1 MPRRAQSIRENHK
14 PRNKA
19 IKEEIKAESRP
30 RSMSMGEMLGNQ
42 ALLAGMPMVI
52 PVAAGNE
59 SMSLIIG
66 SDSESEDE
74 KFSQND
80 QSQSLDDSQ
89 YSEIDTSKKALER
102 MKNPKVRLVDSDGHE
117 EEIKSESEASQV
129 VEKTEKK
136 SGKESGE
143 QADKQ
148 PSDLQKAG
156 QDMKPAQNWDFKP
169 MEMAPRQKA
178 YKKNNFWGLI
188 SQTFGYTVGKICG
201 FIFNLGLLPV
211 TAPII
216 GAAFARSSKNKDK
229 LQKKRSHQQ
238 VPGWN
243 GIEYDADK
251 NSGGAIM
258 EDFRRIPTV

>member
-136 SGKESGE
+136 SGPPKGRAGYEAGAKLGFQTDGDGAPTES
-143 QADKQ
+143 
-148 PSDLQKAG
+148 L
-156 QDMKPAQNWDFKP
+156 
-169 MEMAPRQKA
+169 
-178 YKKNNFWGLI
+178 
-188 SQTFGYTVGKICG
+188 
-201 FIFNLGLLPV
+201 
-211 TAPII
+211 
-216 GAAFARSSKNKDK
+216 
-229 LQKKRSHQQ
+229 
-238 VPGWN
+238 
-243 GIEYDADK
+243 
-251 NSGGAIM
+251 
-258 EDFRRIPTV
+258 